1 MSSRTRTD
9 PHLPAS
15 RPRGREMLRTVA
27 EGTAGAVGD
36 AFLRDLVRHLAEA
49 FDAKLAFVAE
59 AVRPGGARVRF
70 LAGWLDGAP
79 VEEAI
84 EYDTDGQP
92 CALLA
97 EQAVLAVPEALT
109 ARFPADEAAVEMGLE
124 SYVAVCLRGADGTH
138 LGHLAVADGRPM
150 RADEEDIT
158 ALRIFAARAAA
169 ELERRRQDAA
179 LQASRRRIVDVA
191 DDERRRFGRD
201 LHDGAQQRLLG
212 VSNLLRVARGRL
224 ADDAPASR
232 LLDLA
237 AGELAQ
243 AHSELRELARG
254 LHPVALTER
263 GLAGAIGS
271 LGVHA
276 DVPVELDVTDAT
288 VPGDAAL
295 AAYFLVAESLAN
307 AGKYAGATSVRVRVA
322 VEGGELHVAVSDD
335 GAGGADAGAG
345 TGLRGLQ
352 DRMDALGG
360 TLCVESP
367 PGGGTRVS
375 AVVPFGDR

>member
-9 PHLPAS
+9 QHLPAS

-124 SYVAVCLRGADGTH
+124 SYVASACGAPTARISATWRWRTAGRCGPTRRTSPRCGSSPRVPPRSSSAAVRTPRCKPRGAGSSTS
-138 LGHLAVADGRPM
+138 R
-150 RADEEDIT
+150 T
-158 ALRIFAARAAA
+158 TSAA
-169 ELERRRQDAA
+169 
-179 LQASRRRIVDVA
+179 
-191 DDERRRFGRD
+191 RFGRD

-224 ADDAPASR
+224 ADDAPRAGCSTWPRASSR
-232 LLDLA
+232 RRTA
-237 AGELAQ
+237 SCA
-243 AHSELRELARG
+243 SWRG
-254 LHPVALTER
+254 DCTPSR
-263 GLAGAIGS
+263 
-271 LGVHA
+271 
-276 DVPVELDVTDAT
+276 
-288 VPGDAAL
+288 
-295 AAYFLVAESLAN
+295 
-307 AGKYAGATSVRVRVA
+307 
-322 VEGGELHVAVSDD
+322 
-335 GAGGADAGAG
+335 
-345 TGLRGLQ
+345 
-352 DRMDALGG
+352 
-360 TLCVESP
+360 
-367 PGGGTRVS
+367 
-375 AVVPFGDR
+375 